1 MIGADCWLTTAR
13 QPRVIGYWQKKVYS
27 SIDSISYDLDQSSSN
42 GLNHSSTTS
51 SYKHCSN
58 TTTDDPIDRKLNCL
72 ELSTRS
78 TIASS
83 EEGGSD
89 NNTSYVDISSLGD
102 TTPSDVGQDEDTN
115 SRVLLF

>member
-42 GLNHSSTTS
+42 GLNHLSTTS
-51 SYKHCSN
+51 SFKSCSN
-58 TTTDDPIDRKLNCL
+58 TTIDPIDRKLNCL

-89 NNTSYVDISSLGD
+89 NNTYVESSSLGD
-102 TTPSDVGQDEDTN
+102 TTPSDVGQDEETN